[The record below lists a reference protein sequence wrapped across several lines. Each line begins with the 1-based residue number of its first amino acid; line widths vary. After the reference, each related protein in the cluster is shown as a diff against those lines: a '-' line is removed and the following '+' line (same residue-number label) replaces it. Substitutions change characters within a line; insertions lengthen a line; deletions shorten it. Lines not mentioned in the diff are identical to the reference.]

1 MRLRD
6 PWTHRWCMATGFC
19 PAWTIV
25 RYNRFLQTIRTSL
38 IPYLVCTICELH
50 DHLLERVFISFGDTV
65 ELVYFLKSCMT
76 KNKHNKYHLAL
87 VNKDV
92 SFLIGMLK
100 AYQSIMINN
109 ISLCPKTVVC
119 TRDRDHSGHMIYGDV
134 GEEIFSSY
142 TLETELYWYK
152 HIFIFWYCKEI
163 TIQFTISL
171 VNFFLLTG
179 VSFTDQNKLCTY
191 FEF

>member
-1 MRLRD
+1 
-6 PWTHRWCMATGFC
+6 
-19 PAWTIV
+19 
-25 RYNRFLQTIRTSL
+25 
-38 IPYLVCTICELH
+38 
-50 DHLLERVFISFGDTV
+50 
-65 ELVYFLKSCMT
+65 MT
-76 KNKHNKYHLAL
+76 KNKQNKNHLAL

-92 SFLIGMLK
+92 SFLIGKLK

-152 HIFIFWYCKEI
+152 HIFIF
-163 TIQFTISL
+163 
-171 VNFFLLTG
+171 
-179 VSFTDQNKLCTY
+179 
-191 FEF
+191 